1 MNIELNII
9 YTNKLLD
16 ICHVVISYD
25 TYVCII
31 VS

>member
-1 MNIELNII
+1 MNTELNII

-16 ICHVVISYD
+16 ICHVVIYD
-25 TYVCII
+25 TCVCVI